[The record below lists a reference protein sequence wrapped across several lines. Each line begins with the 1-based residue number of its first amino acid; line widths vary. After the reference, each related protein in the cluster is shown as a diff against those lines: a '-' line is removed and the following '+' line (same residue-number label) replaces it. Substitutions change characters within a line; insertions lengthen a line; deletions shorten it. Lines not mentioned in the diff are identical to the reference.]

1 MTTPAD
7 PQTNER
13 KFRFKD
19 EWLVALVGTMPG
31 VTPELIKR
39 WRFQEKP
46 YVAQALSD
54 GDVLS
59 FKEIAQ
65 VVKEAFRIDYVEL
78 NPNEIEKDAMQSLH
92 EKIGREHN
100 VLPVKVD
107 ARMVW
112 LAMANPLD
120 QEAIQRVGWATSR
133 EVTPLFCPPGQLDRM
148 VSETLRPDAMIY
160 GLIDKLDHAVGIE
173 QIKEEEQDAAAM
185 ARVHAPVIK
194 LVDAIIANAIKLR
207 ASDIHIEHDEAS
219 TLVRFRIDGLLKN
232 IMVLPRFIGV
242 GPVVSR
248 IKIMS
253 DLDVAER
260 FRPQDG
266 RAKVRVG
273 GEEVALRV
281 SILPTRV
288 GEKVV
293 MRLLNEKS
301 VQVSMQTL
309 GFMPEVLE
317 RFKALLNREQGILL
331 VTGPTGS
338 GKTTT
343 LYAALNTRRGES
355 VNIVTVEDPVEY
367 RLSGVNQVQVNEKQG
382 LTFAGVLRSVL
393 RQDPDVLLV
402 GEIRDQETANIAFQ
416 AAMTG
421 HLVLS
426 TLHTNDAIGAI
437 PRLSNIGVEPFRVA
451 AGLIGVTAQRLVRR
465 VCPHCRYEAPIEELH
480 PMVRSAQMRLYGTAR
495 HVKETG
501 CAEGGFSGYTGRLP
515 LIEFLEI
522 TPELRGMIT
531 TGKTADEIRA
541 HALRTN
547 ALHTFDADALWH
559 IAEGD
564 TTAEEVIPY
573 TDFERRRTPRSNTPR
588 VSAEY
593 VPELDA
599 DGVAKPSRVLLA
611 VSDKT
616 DRVRFNDILVEAR
629 FAVQIAND
637 GAAALGILA
646 QGPPDA
652 LVVALKLPILDGRQ
666 VVHAARTVVGLGGM
680 PIIVIAP
687 AGTENETNDLLSQGV
702 GDVLF
707 EPLDPGR
714 FRARVTTV
722 MRSRGLWAETEEV
735 MRPLIPQ
742 DEAERL
748 VEFRIGATM
757 DPKPEERFDKISRM
771 AQRVFDVPF
780 AGISFVEGDRQWF
793 KSRHGLPI
801 EDTTREM
808 SFCGHAIHGD
818 EALVIEDAALDPRF
832 PQNRLVL
839 GEAHIRF
846 YAGHPVKGPGGHSV
860 GTLCIMD
867 NLPREFNEDDR
878 ETLRDL
884 AENVEKELRSTA
896 KTKSKSKKK
905 VVEAPPD

>member
-1 MTTPAD
+1 MTIPAD
-7 PQTNER
+7 PQPNER

-19 EWLVALVGTMPG
+19 EWLVSLVGTMPG

-46 YVAQALSD
+46 YIAQALID

-59 FKEIAQ
+59 FKEIAE
-65 VVKEAFRIDYVEL
+65 VVKDAFRIDYVDL
-78 NPNEIEKDAMQSLH
+78 TPGAIDKNAMQILP
-92 EKIGREHN
+92 EKLCREHN

-107 ARMVW
+107 NRMVH

-120 QEAIQRVGWATSR
+120 QEAIQRVSWATSR
-133 EVTPLFCPPGQLDRM
+133 EVTPLFCPPGQLDKL
-148 VSETLRPDAMIY
+148 VQETLRPDAMIY
-160 GLIDKLDHAVGIE
+160 GLIEKLDQAVGIE
-173 QIKEEEQDAAAM
+173 QIKEREEGEAD

-194 LVDAIIANAIKLR
+194 LVDAIIGNAIKLR

-248 IKIMS
+248 IKIMA

-266 RAKVRVG
+266 RAKLRVS

-281 SILPTRV
+281 SVLPTRV

-293 MRLLNEKS
+293 MRILNEKS
-301 VQVSMQTL
+301 VQVSMGTL

-317 RFKALLNREQGILL
+317 RFKALLMREQGILL

-343 LYAALNTRRGES
+343 LYAALNTRRGEA

-402 GEIRDQETANIAFQ
+402 GEIRDQETATIAFQ

-451 AGLIGVTAQRLVRR
+451 AGLIGVTAQRLVRK

-480 PMVRSAQMRLYGTAR
+480 PMVRSAQQRLFGTAR
-495 HVKETG
+495 HVKATG
-501 CAEGGFSGYTGRLP
+501 CAECGFTGYTGRLP

-522 TPELRGMIT
+522 TPEIRGMIT
-531 TGKTADEIRA
+531 TGKLADELRS
-541 HALRTN
+541 HALRTG
-547 ALHTFDADALWH
+547 AIHTFDNDALWH

-573 TDFERRRTPRSNTPR
+573 TEFERRRTPRSATPR
-588 VSAEY
+588 INAEF
-593 VPELDA
+593 VGELDA
-599 DGVAKPSRVLLA
+599 DGVAKPPRVLLA
-611 VSDKT
+611 VSDKA

-646 QGPPDA
+646 QDPPDA
-652 LVVALKLPILDGRQ
+652 LVVGLKLPILDGRQ
-666 VVHAARTVVGLGGM
+666 VVHAARTVVGLVDI
-680 PIIVIAP
+680 PIIVVAP
-687 AGTENETNDLLSQGV
+687 AGSESETNDLLSQGV
-702 GDVLF
+702 DDVLQ
-707 EPLDPGR
+707 EPIDAGR
-714 FRARVTTV
+714 FRARVTSV
-722 MRSRGLWAETEEV
+722 MRSRGLWMETEEV

-748 VEFRIGATM
+748 VEFRLSAAI
-757 DPKPEERFDKISRM
+757 DSDPEERFDKISRM
-771 AQRVFDVPF
+771 AQRVFTVPF
-780 AGISFVEGDRQWF
+780 AGVSFVEGERQWF
-793 KSRHGLPI
+793 KSKQGLPI
-801 EDTTREM
+801 GDSARDL
-808 SFCGHAIHGD
+808 SFCGHAITGT
-818 EALVIEDAALDPRF
+818 EVFVVEDAALDPRF
-832 PQNRLVL
+832 AQNPLVL
-839 GEAHIRF
+839 EEPHIRF
-846 YAGHPVKGPGGHSV
+846 YAAQPVRGPGGHNV
-860 GTLCIMD
+860 GTLCVMD
-867 NLPREFNEDDR
+867 KQPREFGDEDR

-884 AENVEKELRSTA
+884 GEMVEKEI
-896 KTKSKSKKK
+896 KMKPKKK
-905 VVEAPPD
+905 VAPPD

>member
-1 MTTPAD
+1 MSTPAT

-39 WRFQEKP
+39 WRFQQKP
-46 YVAQALSD
+46 YVAQALID

-59 FKEIAQ
+59 FKEIAE
-65 VVKEAFRIDYVEL
+65 VVKEAFRIDYVDL
-78 NPNEIEKDAMQSLH
+78 NPNEIDKDAMQLLP
-92 EKIGREHN
+92 EKLCREHN

-107 ARMVW
+107 SRMIW

-133 EVTPLFCPPGQLDRM
+133 EVTPLFCPPGQLDRL

-160 GLIDKLDHAVGIE
+160 GLIEKLDQAVGVE
-173 QIKEEEQDAAAM
+173 QIKELEQDEAAM

-207 ASDIHIEHDEAS
+207 ASDIHIEHDETS

-281 SILPTRV
+281 SVLPTRV

-301 VQVSMQTL
+301 VQVSLQTL

-317 RFKALLNREQGILL
+317 RFKALLMREQGILL

-402 GEIRDQETANIAFQ
+402 GEIRDQETATIAFQ

-426 TLHTNDAIGAI
+426 TLHTN
-437 PRLSNIGVEPFRVA
+437 
-451 AGLIGVTAQRLVRR
+451 AQRLVRR
-465 VCPHCRYEAPIEELH
+465 ACPHCRYEAPIEELH
-480 PMVRSAQMRLYGTAR
+480 PMVRSAQQRLFGRAR
-495 HVKETG
+495 HVKATG
-501 CAEGGFSGYTGRLP
+501 CAECGFSGYTGRLP

-522 TPELRGMIT
+522 TPEVRGMIT
-531 TGKTADEIRA
+531 TGKQADEIRST
-541 HALRTN
+541 ALRTG
-547 ALHTFDADALWH
+547 ALHTFDNDALWH

-564 TTAEEVIPY
+564 TTADEVIPY
-573 TDFERRRTPRSNTPR
+573 TEFERRKTPRTNTPR
-588 VSAEY
+588 VNQEY

-599 DGVAKPSRVLLA
+599 DGVPKPSRVLLA
-611 VSDKT
+611 VSDKA
-616 DRVRFNDILVEAR
+616 DRVRYNDILVEAR

-646 QGPPDA
+646 QDPPDA
-652 LVVALKLPILDGRQ
+652 LVVGLKLPILDGRQ
-666 VVHAARTVVGLGGM
+666 VVHAARTVVGLIDM
-680 PIIVIAP
+680 PIIVVAP
-687 AGTENETNDLLSQGV
+687 TGSEAETTDLLSQGV
-702 GDVLF
+702 DDVLF

-714 FRARVTTV
+714 FRARVTSV

-748 VEFRIGATM
+748 VEFRLGATM
-757 DPKPEERFDKISRM
+757 DPLPEERFDKISRM
-771 AQRVFDVPF
+771 AQRVFNVPF
-780 AGISFVEGDRQWF
+780 AGISFVEGDRQWY
-793 KSRHGLPI
+793 KSKQGLPI
-801 EDTTREM
+801 SDTTREL
-808 SFCGHAIHGD
+808 SFCGHAINGE
-818 EALVIEDAALDPRF
+818 EALIIEDAVLDPRF
-832 PQNRLVL
+832 AQNVLVL
-839 GEAHIRF
+839 EEPRIRF
-846 YAGHPVKGPGGHSV
+846 YAGHPVKGPGGHNI

-867 NLPREFNEDDR
+867 KQPREFSDDDM

-884 AENVEKELRSTA
+884 AENVEKELRTQG
-896 KTKSKSKKK
+896 KGKKK
-905 VVEAPPD
+905 KVEAPPD

>member
-1 MTTPAD
+1 MTIPAD
-7 PQTNER
+7 PQPNER

-31 VTPELIKR
+31 VTTELIKR
-39 WRFQEKP
+39 WRFQQKP
-46 YVAQALSD
+46 YVAQALID

-59 FKEIAQ
+59 FKEIAE
-65 VVKEAFRIDYVEL
+65 VVKEAFRIDYVDL
-78 NPNEIEKDAMQSLH
+78 NPTEIDRNAMQILP
-92 EKIGREHN
+92 EKLCREHN

-107 ARMVW
+107 SRMVW

-120 QEAIQRVGWATSR
+120 QEAIQRVSWATSR
-133 EVTPLFCPPGQLDRM
+133 EVTPLFCPPGQLDKL

-160 GLIDKLDHAVGIE
+160 GLIEKLDQAVGVE
-173 QIKEEEQDAAAM
+173 QIKEEEQNEAAL

-207 ASDIHIEHDEAS
+207 ASDIHIEHD
-219 TLVRFRIDGLLKN
+219 
-232 IMVLPRFIGV
+232 
-242 GPVVSR
+242 VSR

-281 SILPTRV
+281 SVLPTRV

-301 VQVSMQTL
+301 VQVSMATL
-309 GFMPEVLE
+309 GFMPVLLE
-317 RFKALLNREQGILL
+317 RFQALLMREQGILL

-465 VCPHCRYEAPIEELH
+465 VCPHCRFEAPIEELH
-480 PMVRSAQMRLYGTAR
+480 PMVRAAQQRVYGTAR
-495 HVKETG
+495 HVKATG
-501 CAEGGFSGYTGRLP
+501 CAECGFTGYTGRLP
-515 LIEFLEI
+515 IIEFLEI
-522 TPELRGMIT
+522 TPEIRGMIT
-531 TGKTADEIRA
+531 IGKTADEIRA

-573 TDFERRRTPRSNTPR
+573 TEFERRRTPRSNTPR
-588 VSAEY
+588 VSPDY

-599 DGVAKPSRVLLA
+599 DGVAKPSKVLLA

-646 QGPPDA
+646 QDPPDA

-666 VVHAARTVVGLGGM
+666 VVHAARTVVGLVDM
-680 PIIVIAP
+680 PIIVVAP
-687 AGTENETNDLLSQGV
+687 AGSETETNDLLSQGV
-702 GDVLF
+702 DDVLH
-707 EPLDPGR
+707 EPIDAGR
-714 FRARVTTV
+714 FRARVTAV
-722 MRSRGLWAETEEV
+722 MRSRGLWSETEEV

-748 VEFRIGATM
+748 VEFRLSGAAIES
-757 DPKPEERFDKISRM
+757 PPEERFDKISRM
-771 AQRVFDVPF
+771 AQRVFNVPF
-780 AGISFVEGDRQWF
+780 AGISFVEGERQWF
-793 KSRHGLPI
+793 KSKTGLPI
-801 EDTTREM
+801 GDSTRDL
-808 SFCGHAIHGD
+808 SFCGHAINAD
-818 EALVIEDAALDPRF
+818 EVFVVEDAVLDPRF
-832 PQNRLVL
+832 AQNPLVL
-839 GEAHIRF
+839 EEPHIRF
-846 YAGHPVKGPGGHSV
+846 YAAQPVKGPGGHNV

-867 NLPREFNEDDR
+867 KVPREFSDEDADS
-878 ETLRDL
+878 LRDL
-884 AENVEKELRSTA
+884 GEMVETELKTKA
-896 KTKSKSKKK
+896 KTRIA
-905 VVEAPPD
+905 APPD

>member
-1 MTTPAD
+1 MTTPAG
-7 PQTNER
+7 PQSKER
-13 KFRFKD
+13 KYRFKD

-31 VTPELIKR
+31 VTPELIQR
-39 WRFQEKP
+39 WRTQQKP
-46 YVAQALSD
+46 YASQALID

-59 FKEIAQ
+59 FQEIAE
-65 VVKEAFRIDYVEL
+65 VVKEAFRIDYVDL
-78 NPNEIEKDAMQSLH
+78 TPGAIDKNAMQILP
-92 EKIGREHN
+92 EKLCREHS

-107 ARMVW
+107 AKTVH

-120 QEAIQRVGWATSR
+120 QEAIQRVSWATSR
-133 EVTPLFCPPGQLDRM
+133 EVTPLFCPPGQLDRL

-160 GLIDKLDHAVGIE
+160 GLIEKLDHAAGVE
-173 QIKEEEQDAAAM
+173 QIVDEKEDEAAM

-194 LVDAIIANAIKLR
+194 LVDAILANAIKLR

-248 IKIMS
+248 IKIMA
-253 DLDVAER
+253 DLDIAER

-266 RAKVRVG
+266 RAKVRVA

-281 SILPTRV
+281 SVLPTRV

-301 VQVSMQTL
+301 VQVSMETL
-309 GFMPEVLE
+309 GFMPQVFE
-317 RFKALLNREQGILL
+317 RFKALLMREQGILL

-343 LYAALNTRRGES
+343 LYAALNLRRGES

-393 RQDPDVLLV
+393 RQDPDVLRV
-402 GEIRDQETANIAFQ
+402 GEIRDGETATVAFQ

-426 TLHTNDAIGAI
+426 TLHTNDSIGAI
-437 PRLSNIGVEPFRVA
+437 ARLENIGVEPFRVA

-480 PMVRSAQMRLYGTAR
+480 PMVRSAPQRQFRRAR
-495 HVKETG
+495 HAKAAG
-501 CAEGGFSGYTGRLP
+501 CAECGFTGYSGRLP
-515 LIEFLEI
+515 LVEFLEI
-522 TPELRGMIT
+522 TPEIRGMIT
-531 TGKTADEIRA
+531 TGKEVDEIRGVA
-541 HALRTN
+541 VRTG
-547 ALHTFDADALWH
+547 ALHSFDTDGLWH

-573 TDFERRRTPRSNTPR
+573 TEFERRRTPRNTPR
-588 VSAEY
+588 VNPEF

-599 DGVAKPSRVLLA
+599 DGVAMPSRVLLA
-611 VSDKT
+611 VGDKAE
-616 DRVRFNDILVEAR
+616 RVRFNDTLVEAR
-629 FAVQIAND
+629 LSVQMAND

-646 QGPPDA
+646 QDPPDA
-652 LVVALKLPILDGRQ
+652 LVVGLKLPILDGRQ
-666 VVHAARTVVGLGGM
+666 VVHAARTVIGLVDM

-687 AGTENETNDLLSQGV
+687 EGSDREANELMAQGV
-702 GDVLF
+702 DDVLI
-707 EPLDPGR
+707 EPFDSEK
-714 FRARVTTV
+714 FRQRVTAV
-722 MRSRGLWAETEEV
+722 MRSRGLWADAEEV

-748 VEFRIGATM
+748 VELRLSGAV
-757 DPKPEERFDKISRM
+757 DSSPEERFDKITRM
-771 AQRVFDVPF
+771 AQRMFKAPF
-780 AGISFVEGDRQWF
+780 AAVSFVEGDRQWF
-793 KSRHGLPI
+793 KSKQGLDLPNTSR
-801 EDTTREM
+801 DH
-808 SFCGHAIHGD
+808 SFCGHAINGS
-818 EALVIEDAALDPRF
+818 EVYVVEDAVLDPIF
-832 PQNRLVL
+832 AQNPMVL
-839 GEAHIRF
+839 DEPRIRF
-846 YAGHPVKGPGGHSV
+846 YAGYPVQGRGGHNV
-860 GTLCIMD
+860 GTLCIID
-867 NLPREFNEDDR
+867 TEPRQFTEGDR
-878 ETLRDL
+878 ETLKDL
-884 AENVEKELRSTA
+884 AEMVEKELRA
-896 KTKSKSKKK
+896 KPAFSQQ
-905 VVEAPPD
+905 APPD

>member
-1 MTTPAD
+1 MTIPAD

-13 KFRFKD
+13 RFRFKD

-39 WRFQEKP
+39 WRFQQKP
-46 YVAQALSD
+46 YVAQALID

-59 FKEIAQ
+59 FQEIAEL
-65 VVKEAFRIDYVEL
+65 VKEAFRIDYVDL
-78 NPNEIEKDAMQSLH
+78 NPTEIDKNAMQILP
-92 EKIGREHN
+92 EKLCREHN

-107 ARMVW
+107 SRMVW

-120 QEAIQRVGWATSR
+120 QEAIQRVSWATSR
-133 EVTPLFCPPGQLDRM
+133 EVTPLFCPPGQLDKL

-160 GLIDKLDHAVGIE
+160 GLIEKLDQAAVGLE
-173 QIKEEEQDAAAM
+173 QIKEQEQDEAAM

-194 LVDAIIANAIKLR
+194 LVDAIIGNAIKLR

-248 IKIMS
+248 IKIMA

-273 GEEVALRV
+273 GDEVALRV

-317 RFKALLNREQGILL
+317 RFKSLLMREQGILL

-402 GEIRDQETANIAFQ
+402 GEIRDQETATIAFQ

-437 PRLSNIGVEPFRVA
+437 PRLQNIGVEPFRVA

-465 VCPHCRYEAPIEELH
+465 ICPHCRFEAPIEELH
-480 PMVRSAQMRLYGTAR
+480 PMVRAAQMRLFGKAR
-495 HVKETG
+495 HVKATG
-501 CAEGGFSGYTGRLP
+501 CAECGFTGFTGRLP

-522 TPELRGMIT
+522 TPEVRGMIT
-531 TGKTADEIRA
+531 MGKQADEIRA
-541 HALRTN
+541 QALRTN
-547 ALHTFDADALWH
+547 ALHTFDNDALWH

-573 TDFERRRTPRSNTPR
+573 TEFERRKTPRGNTPR
-588 VSAEY
+588 VNQEY
-593 VPELDA
+593 LPELDA
-599 DGVAKPSRVLLA
+599 DGVAKPSRILLA
-611 VSDKT
+611 VGDKAE
-616 DRVRFNDILVEAR
+616 RVRFNDILVEAR

-646 QGPPDA
+646 QDPPDA
-652 LVVALKLPILDGRQ
+652 LVVGLRLPILDGRQ
-666 VVHAARTVVGLGGM
+666 VVHAARTVIGLVDI

-687 AGTENETNDLLSQGV
+687 SGSESETSDLLSQGV
-702 GDVLF
+702 DDVLH
-707 EPLDPGR
+707 EPIDPGK
-714 FRARVTTV
+714 FRSRVTAV
-722 MRSRGLWAETEEV
+722 MRGRGLWAETEEV

-748 VEFRIGATM
+748 IEFRLSAAT
-757 DPKPEERFDKISRM
+757 DSEPEERWDKITRM
-771 AQRVFDVPF
+771 AQKVFSVPF

-793 KSRHGLPI
+793 KSKQGLAI
-801 EDTTREM
+801 DDSARDL
-808 SFCGHAIHGD
+808 SFCGHAITSD
-818 EALVIEDAALDPRF
+818 EVFVIEDTVLDPRF
-832 PQNRLVL
+832 AQNPIVL
-839 GEAHIRF
+839 DDPHIRF
-846 YAGHPVKGPGGHSV
+846 YAGQPVKGPGGNNH
-860 GTLCIMD
+860 GTMFIMD
-867 NLPREFNEDDR
+867 KAPREFGEEDR

-884 AENVEKELRSTA
+884 GEMVEKEF
-896 KTKSKSKKK
+896 KSAPKKGKKK
-905 VVEAPPD
+905 VVAPPD

>member
-7 PQTNER
+7 PQANER
-13 KFRFKD
+13 KYRFKD
-19 EWLVALVGTMPG
+19 EWLVSLVGTMPG
-31 VTPELIKR
+31 VTPDLIKR

-46 YVAQALSD
+46 YIAQALID

-59 FKEIAQ
+59 FREIAE
-65 VVKEAFRIDYVEL
+65 VVKDAFRIDYVDL
-78 NPNEIEKDAMQSLH
+78 TPGAIDKNAMQILP
-92 EKIGREHN
+92 EKLCREHN

-107 ARMVW
+107 NRMVH

-120 QEAIQRVGWATSR
+120 QEAIQRVSWATSR
-133 EVTPLFCPPGQLDRM
+133 EVTPLFCPPGQLDKL
-148 VSETLRPDAMIY
+148 VQDTLRPDAMIY
-160 GLIDKLDHAVGIE
+160 GLIEKLDQTARLE
-173 QIKEEEQDAAAM
+173 QVKEQKDDEAAM

-273 GEEVALRV
+273 GDDVALRV

-301 VQVSMQTL
+301 VQVSMGTL

-317 RFKALLNREQGILL
+317 RFKALLMREQGILL

-343 LYAALNTRRGES
+343 LYAALNTRRGEA

-402 GEIRDQETANIAFQ
+402 GEIRDQETAIIAFQ

-437 PRLSNIGVEPFRVA
+437 ARLENIGVEPFRVA

-465 VCPHCRYEAPIEELH
+465 VCPHCRYEAPVDELH
-480 PMVRSAQMRLYGTAR
+480 PMIRAAQQRLFGKAR
-495 HVKETG
+495 HVKATG
-501 CAEGGFSGYTGRLP
+501 CAECGFTGFSGRLP

-522 TPELRGMIT
+522 TPEIRGMIT
-531 TGKTADEIRA
+531 TGKNTDEIRA
-541 HALRTN
+541 QALRTR
-547 ALHTFDADALWH
+547 ALHTFDNDGLWH

-564 TTAEEVIPY
+564 TTADEVIPY
-573 TDFERRRTPRSNTPR
+573 TDFERRKTPRTNTPR
-588 VSAEY
+588 VNQEF

-611 VSDKT
+611 VSDKG

-646 QGPPDA
+646 QDPPDA
-652 LVVALKLPILDGRQ
+652 LVVGLRLPILDGRQ
-666 VVHAARTVVGLGGM
+666 VVHAARTVVGLVDM

-687 AGTENETNDLLSQGV
+687 EGSESQTTDLLSQGV
-702 GDVLF
+702 DDVLY
-707 EPLDPGR
+707 EPLDAGR
-714 FRARVTTV
+714 FRARITAV
-722 MRSRGLWAETEEV
+722 MRSRGLWSETEEV

-748 VEFRIGATM
+748 VEFRLSAAV
-757 DPKPEERFDKISRM
+757 DAAPEERFDKISRM
-771 AQRVFDVPF
+771 AQRVFGVPF

-793 KSRHGLPI
+793 KSKQGLPI
-801 EDTTREM
+801 GDSARDL
-808 SFCGHAIHGD
+808 SFCGHAITGT
-818 EALVIEDAALDPRF
+818 EVFVVEDAALDPRF
-832 PQNRLVL
+832 AENPLVI
-839 GEAHIRF
+839 EEPHIRF
-846 YAGHPVKGPGGHSV
+846 YAAQPVKGPGGHNV
-860 GTLCIMD
+860 GTLCVMD
-867 NLPREFNEDDR
+867 KQPREFDDEDR

-884 AENVEKELRSTA
+884 GEMVERELKVA
-896 KTKSKSKKK
+896 TKR
-905 VVEAPPD
+905 VEAPPD

>member
-1 MTTPAD
+1 MTIPAD
-7 PQTNER
+7 PQPNER

-19 EWLVALVGTMPG
+19 EWLVSLVATMPG
-31 VTPELIKR
+31 VTQELIKR
-39 WRFQEKP
+39 WRFQQKP
-46 YVAQALSD
+46 YIAQALID

-59 FKEIAQ
+59 FREIAE
-65 VVKEAFRIDYVEL
+65 VVKDAFRIDYVDL
-78 NPNEIEKDAMQSLH
+78 TPGAIDKNAMQILP
-92 EKIGREHN
+92 EKLCREHN

-107 ARMVW
+107 SRMVH

-120 QEAIQRVGWATSR
+120 QEAIQRVSWATSR
-133 EVTPLFCPPGQLDRM
+133 EVTPLFCPPGQLDKL
-148 VSETLRPDAMIY
+148 VQETLRPDAMIY
-160 GLIDKLDHAVGIE
+160 GLIEKLDQTAAL
-173 QIKEEEQDAAAM
+173 EEVRDREEDEAQL

-248 IKIMS
+248 IKIMA

-266 RAKVRVG
+266 RAKVRVS
-273 GEEVALRV
+273 GEDVALRV
-281 SILPTRV
+281 SVLPTRV

-301 VQVSMQTL
+301 VQVSMGTL

-317 RFKALLNREQGILL
+317 RFKALLMREQGILL

-343 LYAALNTRRGES
+343 LYAALNTRRGEA

-402 GEIRDQETANIAFQ
+402 GEIRDQETATIAFQ

-465 VCPHCRYEAPIEELH
+465 ACPHCRYEAPIEELH
-480 PMVRSAQMRLYGTAR
+480 PMVRSAQQRLFGRAR
-495 HVKETG
+495 HVKATG
-501 CAEGGFSGYTGRLP
+501 CAECGFTGYTGRLP

-531 TGKTADEIRA
+531 TGKLADEIRA
-541 HALRTN
+541 HALRTG
-547 ALHTFDADALWH
+547 AIHTFDNDALWH

-573 TDFERRRTPRSNTPR
+573 TEFERRRTPRNATPR
-588 VSAEY
+588 VNAE
-593 VPELDA
+593 VVDLDES
-599 DGVAKPSRVLLA
+599 GVAKPSKVLLA
-611 VSDKT
+611 VTEKT
-616 DRVRFNDILVEAR
+616 DRARFNDILVESR
-629 FAVQIAND
+629 FVVQMAND

-646 QGPPDA
+646 QDPPDA
-652 LVVALKLPILDGRQ
+652 LVVGLKLPILDGRQ
-666 VVHAARTVVGLGGM
+666 VVHAARTVVGLIDM

-687 AGTENETNDLLSQGV
+687 EGSESQTTDLLSQGV
-702 GDVLF
+702 DDVLY
-707 EPLDPGR
+707 EPLDAGR
-714 FRARVTTV
+714 FRARITSV
-722 MRSRGLWAETEEV
+722 MRSRGLWSETEEV

-748 VEFRIGATM
+748 VEFRLSAAVDAT
-757 DPKPEERFDKISRM
+757 PEERFDKISRM
-771 AQRVFDVPF
+771 AQKVFAVPF

-793 KSRHGLPI
+793 KSKQGLPI
-801 EDTTREM
+801 GDSSRDL
-808 SFCGHAIHGD
+808 SFCGHAITGT
-818 EALVIEDAALDPRF
+818 EIFVVEDAVLDPRF
-832 PQNRLVL
+832 AENPLVL
-839 GEAHIRF
+839 EEPRIRF
-846 YAGHPVKGPGGHSV
+846 YAGQPVRGPGGHNV

-867 NLPREFNEDDR
+867 KNPREFSEDDR

-884 AENVEKELRSTA
+884 GEMVEKEL
-896 KTKSKSKKK
+896 KSKSKKK
-905 VVEAPPD
+905 AVAPPD

>member
-1 MTTPAD
+1 MTIPAD
-7 PQTNER
+7 PQANER

-39 WRFQEKP
+39 WRFQQKP
-46 YVAQALSD
+46 YVAQALID

-59 FKEIAQ
+59 FHEIAEL
-65 VVKEAFRIDYVEL
+65 VKEAFRIDFVDL
-78 NPNEIEKDAMQSLH
+78 NPTEIDKNAMQILP
-92 EKIGREHN
+92 EKLCREHN

-107 ARMVW
+107 SRMVW

-120 QEAIQRVGWATSR
+120 Q
-133 EVTPLFCPPGQLDRM
+133 
-148 VSETLRPDAMIY
+148 
-160 GLIDKLDHAVGIE
+160 AVGVE
-173 QIKEEEQDAAAM
+173 QIKEEEQNEAALL
-185 ARVHAPVIK
+185 RVHAPVIK

-207 ASDIHIEHDEAS
+207 ASDIHIEHDEAN

-273 GEEVALRV
+273 GDEVALRV

-301 VQVSMQTL
+301 VQVSMLTL

-317 RFKALLNREQGILL
+317 RFQSLLMREQGILL

-402 GEIRDQETANIAFQ
+402 GEIRDQETATIAFQ

-437 PRLSNIGVEPFRVA
+437 PRLQNIGVEPFRVA

-465 VCPHCRYEAPIEELH
+465 VCPHCRFEAPVEELH
-480 PMVRSAQMRLYGTAR
+480 PMIRAAQQRVFGKAR
-495 HVKETG
+495 HVKATG
-501 CAEGGFSGYTGRLP
+501 CAECGFTGFTGRLP
-515 LIEFLEI
+515 LIEFLEV
-522 TPELRGMIT
+522 TPEVRGMIT
-531 TGKTADEIRA
+531 MGKGADEIRA
-541 HALRTN
+541 HALRTK
-547 ALHTFDADALWH
+547 ALHTFDNDALWH

-573 TDFERRRTPRSNTPR
+573 TEFERRKTPRGSTPR
-588 VSAEY
+588 VNAEY

-599 DGVAKPSRVLLA
+599 DGVAKPSRILLA
-611 VSDKT
+611 IGDKAE
-616 DRVRFNDILVEAR
+616 RVKFNDILVEAR
-629 FAVQIAND
+629 F
-637 GAAALGILA
+637 
-646 QGPPDA
+646 
-652 LVVALKLPILDGRQ
+652 
-666 VVHAARTVVGLGGM
+666 
-680 PIIVIAP
+680 
-687 AGTENETNDLLSQGV
+687 
-702 GDVLF
+702 
-707 EPLDPGR
+707 
-714 FRARVTTV
+714 
-722 MRSRGLWAETEEV
+722 
-735 MRPLIPQ
+735 
-742 DEAERL
+742 
-748 VEFRIGATM
+748 
-757 DPKPEERFDKISRM
+757 
-771 AQRVFDVPF
+771 
-780 AGISFVEGDRQWF
+780 
-793 KSRHGLPI
+793 
-801 EDTTREM
+801 
-808 SFCGHAIHGD
+808 
-818 EALVIEDAALDPRF
+818 
-832 PQNRLVL
+832 
-839 GEAHIRF
+839 
-846 YAGHPVKGPGGHSV
+846 
-860 GTLCIMD
+860 
-867 NLPREFNEDDR
+867 
-878 ETLRDL
+878 
-884 AENVEKELRSTA
+884 
-896 KTKSKSKKK
+896 
-905 VVEAPPD
+905 

>member
-7 PQTNER
+7 AQTNER

-19 EWLVALVGTMPG
+19 EWLLSLVATMPG

-39 WRFQEKP
+39 WRSQQKT
-46 YVAQALSD
+46 YIAQALID

-59 FKEIAQ
+59 FKEIGE
-65 VVKEAFRIDYVEL
+65 VVKEAFRIDYVDL
-78 NPNEIEKDAMQSLH
+78 NPGAIDKNAMSILPEKLC
-92 EKIGREHN
+92 REHN
-100 VLPVKVD
+100 VLPVRVD
-107 ARMVW
+107 SRMVY

-120 QEAIQRVGWATSR
+120 QEAIQRVSWATSR
-133 EVTPLFCPPGQLDRM
+133 EVTPLFCPPGQLEKM

-160 GLIDKLDHAVGIE
+160 GLIEKLDQAVGVE
-173 QIKEEEQDAAAM
+173 QVKEEEQNEAALL
-185 ARVHAPVIK
+185 RVHAPVIK
-194 LVDAIIANAIKLR
+194 LVDAIIGNAIKLR

-253 DLDVAER
+253 ELDVAER

-266 RAKVRVG
+266 RAKVRVN

-281 SILPTRV
+281 SVLPTRV

-317 RFKALLNREQGILL
+317 RFKALLMREQGILL

-402 GEIRDQETANIAFQ
+402 GEIRDQETATIAFQ

-465 VCPHCRYEAPIEELH
+465 ACPHCRYEAPIDELH
-480 PMVRSAQMRLYGTAR
+480 PMVRAAQQRLFGRAR
-495 HVKETG
+495 HVKATG
-501 CAEGGFSGYTGRLP
+501 CAECGFSGYTGRLP

-522 TPELRGMIT
+522 TPEVRGMIT
-531 TGKTADEIRA
+531 TGKQADEIRA
-541 HALRTN
+541 QALRSH
-547 ALHTFDADALWH
+547 AIHTFDDDALWH

-564 TTAEEVIPY
+564 TTADEVIPY
-573 TDFERRRTPRSNTPR
+573 TEFERRKTPRTNTPR
-588 VSAEY
+588 VNAEY
-593 VPELDA
+593 APELDA
-599 DGVAKPSRVLLA
+599 DGVPKPSRVLLA
-611 VSDKT
+611 VGNT
-616 DRVRFNDILVEAR
+616 EDRVRYNDILVEAR
-629 FAVQIAND
+629 FTVQIAND

-646 QGPPDA
+646 QDPPDA
-652 LVVALKLPILDGRQ
+652 LVVGLKLPILDGRQ
-666 VVHAARTVVGLGGM
+666 VVHAARTVVGLIDM

-687 AGTENETNDLLSQGV
+687 AGSETETADMLSQGV
-702 GDVLF
+702 DDVLY
-707 EPLDPGR
+707 EPLDQAR
-714 FRARVTTV
+714 FRSRVTSV

-748 VEFRIGATM
+748 VEFRLGAGV
-757 DPKPEERFDKISRM
+757 DAAPEERFDKISRM
-771 AQRVFDVPF
+771 AQRVFTVPF
-780 AGISFVEGDRQWF
+780 AGISFVEDERQWF
-793 KSRHGLPI
+793 KSKQGLDI
-801 EDTTREM
+801 SDSSREL
-808 SFCGHAIHGD
+808 SFCGHAITGE
-818 EALVIEDAALDPRF
+818 EAMVIEDAVLDPRF
-832 PQNRLVL
+832 AQNPIVL
-839 GEAHIRF
+839 DEPRIRF
-846 YAGHPVKGPGGHSV
+846 YAGQPIKGPGGHNV

-867 NLPREFNEDDR
+867 KQPREFSEDDR

-884 AENVEKELRSTA
+884 GELVEKELRGDG
-896 KTKSKSKKK
+896 KRKL
-905 VVEAPPD
+905 VAPPD

>member
-1 MTTPAD
+1 MTIPAD
-7 PQTNER
+7 PQANER

-39 WRFQEKP
+39 WRFQQKP
-46 YVAQALSD
+46 YVAQALID

-59 FKEIAQ
+59 FHEIAEL
-65 VVKEAFRIDYVEL
+65 VKEAFRIDYVDL
-78 NPNEIEKDAMQSLH
+78 NPNEIDKNAATILPEKLC
-92 EKIGREHN
+92 REHN

-107 ARMVW
+107 SRMVW

-120 QEAIQRVGWATSR
+120 QEAIQRVSWATSR
-133 EVTPLFCPPGQLDRM
+133 EVTPLFCPPGQLDKL
-148 VSETLRPDAMIY
+148 VSDTLRPDAMIY
-160 GLIDKLDHAVGIE
+160 GLIEKLDQAVGVE
-173 QIKEEEQDAAAM
+173 QVKEEEQNEAALL
-185 ARVHAPVIK
+185 RVHAPVIK

-207 ASDIHIEHDEAS
+207 ASDIHIEHDEAN

-273 GEEVALRV
+273 GDEVALRV

-301 VQVSMQTL
+301 
-309 GFMPEVLE
+309 MPEVLE
-317 RFKALLNREQGILL
+317 RFNALLMREQGILL

-402 GEIRDQETANIAFQ
+402 GEIRDQETATIAFQ

-437 PRLSNIGVEPFRVA
+437 PRLQNIGVEPFRVA

-465 VCPHCRYEAPIEELH
+465 ICPHCRFEAPIEELH
-480 PMVRSAQMRLYGTAR
+480 PMIRAAQQRVFGKAR
-495 HVKETG
+495 HVKATG
-501 CAEGGFSGYTGRLP
+501 CAECGFTGFTGRLP

-522 TPELRGMIT
+522 TPEVRGMIT
-531 TGKTADEIRA
+531 MGKGADEIRA
-541 HALRTN
+541 HALRTK
-547 ALHTFDADALWH
+547 ALHTFDNDALWH

-564 TTAEEVIPY
+564 TTADEVIPY
-573 TDFERRRTPRSNTPR
+573 TDFERRKTPRGNTPR
-588 VSAEY
+588 VNAEY
-593 VPELDA
+593 VPDLDA
-599 DGVAKPSRVLLA
+599 DGVVKPSRILLA
-611 VSDKT
+611 IGDKAE
-616 DRVRFNDILVEAR
+616 RIRFNDILVEAR
-629 FAVQIAND
+629 FSVQIAND

-646 QGPPDA
+646 QDPPDA
-652 LVVALKLPILDGRQ
+652 LVVGLRLPILDGRQ
-666 VVHAARTVVGLGGM
+666 VVHAARTVVGLVDI
-680 PIIVIAP
+680 PIIVVAP
-687 AGTENETNDLLSQGV
+687 AGTEQETNDLLSQGV
-702 GDVLF
+702 DDVLH
-707 EPLDPGR
+707 EPIDPGK
-714 FRARVTTV
+714 FRSRVTSI
-722 MRSRGLWAETEEV
+722 MRGRGLWAETEEV

-748 VEFRIGATM
+748 IEFRLSAAV
-757 DPKPEERFDKISRM
+757 DSDPEERFDKIARM
-771 AQRVFDVPF
+771 AQRVFNAPF
-780 AGISFVEGDRQWF
+780 AGISFVEGERQWF
-793 KSRHGLPI
+793 KSKVGLPI
-801 EDTTREM
+801 ADSSRDL
-808 SFCGHAIHGD
+808 SFCGHAITSD
-818 EALVIEDAALDPRF
+818 DVLVVEDAVLDPRF
-832 PQNRLVL
+832 AQNPIVL
-839 GEAHIRF
+839 EDPHIRF
-846 YAGHPVKGPGGHSV
+846 YAGQPVKGPGGHNV

-867 NLPREFNEDDR
+867 KQPREFSDEDL
-878 ETLRDL
+878 ESLRDL
-884 AENVEKELRSTA
+884 GEMVEKEFKA
-896 KTKSKSKKK
+896 DPKKGKKK
-905 VVEAPPD
+905 VVAPPD

>member
-1 MTTPAD
+1 
-7 PQTNER
+7 
-13 KFRFKD
+13 
-19 EWLVALVGTMPG
+19 MPG
-31 VTPELIKR
+31 VTQELIKR
-39 WRFQEKP
+39 WRFQQKP
-46 YVAQALSD
+46 YIAQALID

-59 FKEIAQ
+59 FKEIAE
-65 VVKEAFRIDYVEL
+65 VVKDAFRIDYVDL
-78 NPNEIEKDAMQSLH
+78 NPATIDKNAMQILP
-92 EKIGREHN
+92 EKLCREHN

-107 ARMVW
+107 SRMVH

-120 QEAIQRVGWATSR
+120 QEAIQRVSWATSR
-133 EVTPLFCPPGQLDRM
+133 EVTPLFCPPGQLDKL
-148 VSETLRPDAMIY
+148 VQETLRPDAMIY
-160 GLIDKLDHAVGIE
+160 GLIEKLDQTAAL
-173 QIKEEEQDAAAM
+173 EEVKDTAEDEAQM

-194 LVDAIIANAIKLR
+194 LVDAIIGNAIKLR

-248 IKIMS
+248 IKIMA

-266 RAKVRVG
+266 RAKVRVS
-273 GEEVALRV
+273 GEDVALRV
-281 SILPTRV
+281 SVLPTRV

-301 VQVSMQTL
+301 VQVSMGTL

-317 RFKALLNREQGILL
+317 RFKALLMREQGILL

-343 LYAALNTRRGES
+343 LYAALNTRRGEA

-402 GEIRDQETANIAFQ
+402 GEIRDQETATIAFQ

-465 VCPHCRYEAPIEELH
+465 ACPHCRFEAPIDELH
-480 PMVRSAQMRLYGTAR
+480 PMVRAAQQRLFGKAR
-495 HVKETG
+495 HVKATG
-501 CAEGGFSGYTGRLP
+501 CAECGFTGYIGRLP

-522 TPELRGMIT
+522 TPEVRGMIT
-531 TGKTADEIRA
+531 TGKMADEIRA
-541 HALRTN
+541 HALRTR
-547 ALHTFDADALWH
+547 ALHTFDNDGLWH

-564 TTAEEVIPY
+564 TTADEVIPY
-573 TDFERRRTPRSNTPR
+573 TEFERRRTPRTNTPH
-588 VSAEY
+588 VNAEF
-593 VPELDA
+593 VPELDQ
-599 DGVAKPSRVLLA
+599 DGVIKPSRVLLA
-611 VSDKT
+611 VSEKA
-616 DRVRFNDILVEAR
+616 DRIRFNDILVESR

-646 QGPPDA
+646 QDPPDA
-652 LVVALKLPILDGRQ
+652 MVVGLKLPILDGRQ
-666 VVHAARTVVGLGGM
+666 VVHAARTVVGLVDM

-687 AGTENETNDLLSQGV
+687 EGSETQTTDLLSQGV
-702 GDVLF
+702 DDVLY
-707 EPLDPGR
+707 EPLDAGR
-714 FRARVTTV
+714 FRARVTAV
-722 MRSRGLWAETEEV
+722 MRSRGLWSETEEV

-748 VEFRIGATM
+748 VEFRLSAAV
-757 DPKPEERFDKISRM
+757 DSEPEERFDKITRM
-771 AQRVFDVPF
+771 TQKVFAVPF
-780 AGISFVEGDRQWF
+780 AGVSFVEGDRQWF
-793 KSRHGLPI
+793 KSRHGLPVG
-801 EDTTREM
+801 DSSRDL
-808 SFCGHAIHGD
+808 SFCGHAITGT
-818 EALVIEDAALDPRF
+818 EVFVVEDAVLDPRF
-832 PQNRLVL
+832 AQNPLVL
-839 GEAHIRF
+839 EEPRIRF
-846 YAGHPVKGPGGHSV
+846 YAGQPVRGPGGHNV

-867 NLPREFNEDDR
+867 RQPREFGDEDR

-884 AENVEKELRSTA
+884 AELVEKEIKA
-896 KTKSKSKKK
+896 KPKKK
-905 VVEAPPD
+905 VAPPD

>member
-1 MTTPAD
+1 MTIPAD

-19 EWLVALVGTMPG
+19 EWLVSLVGTMPG

-46 YVAQALSD
+46 YIAQALID

-59 FKEIAQ
+59 FREIAE
-65 VVKEAFRIDYVEL
+65 VVKDAFRIDYFDL
-78 NPNEIEKDAMQSLH
+78 NPSEIDKNAMQILP
-92 EKIGREHN
+92 EKVCRELN

-107 ARMVW
+107 SRMVH

-120 QEAIQRVGWATSR
+120 QEAIQRVSWATSR
-133 EVTPLFCPPGQLDRM
+133 EVTPLFCPPGQLDKL
-148 VSETLRPDAMIY
+148 VQETLRPDAMIY
-160 GLIDKLDHAVGIE
+160 GLIEKLDQAVGVE
-173 QIKEEEQDAAAM
+173 QIKDQVQDAEAE

-194 LVDAIIANAIKLR
+194 LVDAIIGNAIKLR

-293 MRLLNEKS
+293 MRVLNEKS
-301 VQVSMQTL
+301 VQVSMITL

-317 RFKALLNREQGILL
+317 RFQALLMREQGILL

-367 RLSGVNQVQVNEKQG
+367 RLSGVNQVQVNERQG

-402 GEIRDQETANIAFQ
+402 GEIRDQETATIAFQ

-465 VCPHCRYEAPIEELH
+465 VCPHCRFEAPIEELH
-480 PMVRSAQMRLYGTAR
+480 PMIRAAQQRLFGRAR
-495 HVKETG
+495 HVKATG
-501 CAEGGFSGYTGRLP
+501 CAECGFSGYTGRLP

-531 TGKTADEIRA
+531 VGKLADEIRA
-541 HALRTN
+541 HALRTH
-547 ALHTFDADALWH
+547 ALHTFDNDALWH

-573 TDFERRRTPRSNTPR
+573 TEFERRKTPRGNTPR
-588 VSAEY
+588 VNQEY

-599 DGVAKPSRVLLA
+599 DGVAKPSRLLLA
-611 VSDKT
+611 ISNKE

-646 QGPPDA
+646 QDPPDA
-652 LVVALKLPILDGRQ
+652 LIIGLKLPILDGRQ
-666 VVHAARTVVGLGGM
+666 VVHAARTVIGLIDM

-687 AGTENETNDLLSQGV
+687 AGTETETTDMHSQGV
-702 GDVLF
+702 DDVLF
-707 EPLDPGR
+707 EPLDAGK
-714 FRARVTTV
+714 FRARVTSI
-722 MRSRGLWAETEEV
+722 MRGRGLWSETEEV
-735 MRPLIPQ
+735 MRPLIPA

-748 VEFRIGATM
+748 VELRLSAPIDET
-757 DPKPEERFDKISRM
+757 PEERFDKISRM
-771 AQRVFDVPF
+771 AQRVFKVPF

-793 KSRHGLPI
+793 KSRQGLPI
-801 EDTTREM
+801 ADSSREL
-808 SFCGHAIHGD
+808 SFCGHAITSI
-818 EALVIEDAALDPRF
+818 EAFVVEDAALDPRF
-832 PQNRLVL
+832 AQNPLVL
-839 GEAHIRF
+839 EDPHIRF
-846 YAGHPVKGPGGHSV
+846 YAGHPVKGPGGHNV

-867 NLPREFNEDDR
+867 KTPREFSEEDR

-884 AENVEKELRSTA
+884 AEMAEKEMRG
-896 KTKSKSKKK
+896 KPKKK
-905 VVEAPPD
+905 VVAPPD

>member
-1 MTTPAD
+1 MTSPAD
-7 PQTNER
+7 PQINER

-19 EWLVALVGTMPG
+19 EWLVSLVGTMPG
-31 VTPELIKR
+31 ITPELIKR
-39 WRFQEKP
+39 WRFQQKP
-46 YVAQALSD
+46 YVAQALID

-59 FKEIAQ
+59 FKEIAEL
-65 VVKEAFRIDYVEL
+65 VKEAFRIDYVDL
-78 NPNEIEKDAMQSLH
+78 NPSEIDKNAMQLLP
-92 EKIGREHN
+92 EKLCRDHN

-107 ARMVW
+107 SKTVW

-120 QEAIQRVGWATSR
+120 QEAIQRVSWATSR
-133 EVTPLFCPPGQLDRM
+133 EVTPLFCPPGVLDKL

-160 GLIDKLDHAVGIE
+160 GLIEKLDQAVGVE
-173 QIKEEEQDAAAM
+173 QIKEQEQDEAAM

-207 ASDIHIEHDEAS
+207 ASDIHIEHDEAN

-273 GEEVALRV
+273 GDEVALRV

-301 VQVSMQTL
+301 VQVSMLTL
-309 GFMPEVLE
+309 GFMPEVLA
-317 RFKALLNREQGILL
+317 RFQALLMREQGILL

-402 GEIRDQETANIAFQ
+402 GEIRDQETATIAFQ

-437 PRLSNIGVEPFRVA
+437 PRLQNIGVEPFRVA

-465 VCPHCRYEAPIEELH
+465 ICPHCRFEAPIEELH
-480 PMVRSAQMRLYGTAR
+480 PMVRAAQLRVFGKAR
-495 HVKETG
+495 HVKATG
-501 CAEGGFSGYTGRLP
+501 CAECGFTGFTGRLP

-522 TPELRGMIT
+522 TPEVRGMIT
-531 TGKTADEIRA
+531 IGKMADEIRA
-541 HALRTN
+541 TALRTN
-547 ALHTFDADALWH
+547 ALHTFDNDALWH

-573 TDFERRRTPRSNTPR
+573 TEFERRKTPRGNIAR
-588 VSAEY
+588 VDQEY
-593 VPELDA
+593 LPNLDA
-599 DGVAKPSRVLLA
+599 DGVARPSRILLA
-611 VSDKT
+611 VGEAA

-629 FAVQIAND
+629 FTVQIVND

-646 QGPPDA
+646 QDPPDA
-652 LVVALKLPILDGRQ
+652 LVVGLKLPILDGRQ
-666 VVHAARTVVGLGGM
+666 VVHAARTVIGLVDI

-687 AGTENETNDLLSQGV
+687 AGSEQETNDLLTQGV
-702 GDVLF
+702 DDVLH
-707 EPLDPGR
+707 EPIEPGR
-714 FRARVTTV
+714 FRSRVTSV

-748 VEFRIGATM
+748 IEFRLSAAIDA
-757 DPKPEERFDKISRM
+757 KPEERWDKITRM
-771 AQRVFDVPF
+771 AQRVFNVPF

-793 KSRHGLPI
+793 KSRQGLAVP
-801 EDTTREM
+801 DAPRDL
-808 SFCGHAIHGD
+808 SFCGHAITSQD
-818 EALVIEDAALDPRF
+818 VLVVEDTVLDPRF
-832 PQNRLVL
+832 AQNPIVL
-839 GEAHIRF
+839 DDPHIRF
-846 YAGHPVKGPGGHSV
+846 YAGQPVKGPGGHNV

-867 NLPREFNEDDR
+867 KVPREFSDEDE

-884 AENVEKELRSTA
+884 GEMVEKEFRTD
-896 KTKSKSKKK
+896 SKKGK
-905 VVEAPPD
+905 KKAVAPPD

>member
-7 PQTNER
+7 AQANER
-13 KFRFKD
+13 KYRFKD
-19 EWLVALVGTMPG
+19 EWLVSLVGTMPG
-31 VTPELIKR
+31 VTADLIKR
-39 WRFQEKP
+39 WRFQQKP
-46 YVAQALSD
+46 YIAQALID
-54 GDVLS
+54 GDILS
-59 FKEIAQ
+59 FKEIAEL
-65 VVKEAFRIDYVEL
+65 VKDAFRIDYVDL
-78 NPNEIEKDAMQSLH
+78 SPGAIDKNATQILPEKLCRDF
-92 EKIGREHN
+92 N

-107 ARMVW
+107 ARMVH

-120 QEAIQRVGWATSR
+120 QEAIQRVSWATSR
-133 EVTPLFCPPGQLDRM
+133 EVTPLFCPPGQLDKL
-148 VSETLRPDAMIY
+148 VQDTLRPDAMIY
-160 GLIDKLDHAVGIE
+160 GLIEKLDQTASLE
-173 QIKEEEQDAAAM
+173 QVKEQKDDEAAM

-207 ASDIHIEHDEAS
+207 ASDIHIEHDEAN

-266 RAKVRVG
+266 RAKVRVSG
-273 GEEVALRV
+273 DEVALRV

-293 MRLLNEKS
+293 MRLLNERA
-301 VQVSMQTL
+301 VQVSMGTL
-309 GFMPEVLE
+309 GFMPELLE
-317 RFKALLNREQGILL
+317 RFKALLMREQGILL

-367 RLSGVNQVQVNEKQG
+367 RLAGVNQVQVNEKQG

-393 RQDPDVLLV
+393 RQDPDVVLV
-402 GEIRDQETANIAFQ
+402 GEIRDQETATIAFQ

-437 PRLSNIGVEPFRVA
+437 PRLANIGVESFRVA

-480 PMVRSAQMRLYGTAR
+480 PMVRTAQQRVYGKAR
-495 HVKETG
+495 HVKATG
-501 CAEGGFSGYTGRLP
+501 CAECGFTGYTGRLP

-522 TPELRGMIT
+522 TPELRAMIT
-531 TGKTADEIRA
+531 TGKQGDEIRA
-541 HALRTN
+541 HALRTG
-547 ALHTFDADALWH
+547 AMHTFDNDALWH

-573 TDFERRRTPRSNTPR
+573 TEFERRRTPRNPTPR
-588 VSAEY
+588 LNQEVGD
-593 VPELDA
+593 ELDA
-599 DGVAKPSRVLLA
+599 DGVKKPSRVLLA
-611 VSDKT
+611 IADKG
-616 DRVRFNDILVEAR
+616 DRARFNDILVESR
-629 FAVQIAND
+629 IVVQIAND

-646 QGPPDA
+646 QDPPDA
-652 LVVALKLPILDGRQ
+652 LVIGLKLPILDGRQ
-666 VVHAARTVVGLGGM
+666 VVHAARTVVGLIDM
-680 PIIVIAP
+680 PILVIAP
-687 AGTENETNDLLSQGV
+687 KGTESETGDLLSQGV
-702 GDVLF
+702 DDVLY
-707 EPLDPGR
+707 EPLDAGR
-714 FRARVTTV
+714 FRSRVTSVLRT
-722 MRSRGLWAETEEV
+722 RGLWSDPEEV

-748 VEFRIGATM
+748 VEFRLSAAIDAE
-757 DPKPEERFDKISRM
+757 PEERFDKISRI
-771 AQRVFDVPF
+771 ALRAFNAPF

-793 KSRHGLPI
+793 KSRQGLPI
-801 EDTTREM
+801 GDSSRDL
-808 SFCGHAIHGD
+808 SFCGHAITSD
-818 EALVIEDAALDPRF
+818 EIFVVEDTVLDPRF
-832 PQNRLVL
+832 AQNPLVL
-839 GEAHIRF
+839 EEPRIRF
-846 YAGHPVKGPGGHSV
+846 YAAQPVKGPGGHNV
-860 GTLCIMD
+860 GTICVMD
-867 NLPREFNEDDR
+867 KAPREFSVEDQ

-884 AENVEKELRSTA
+884 GDMVEKELRA
-896 KTKSKSKKK
+896 PSKKK
-905 VVEAPPD
+905 VVAPPD

>member
-46 YVAQALSD
+46 YVAQALID

-59 FKEIAQ
+59 FREIAE
-65 VVKEAFRIDYVEL
+65 VVKEAFRIDYVDL
-78 NPNEIEKDAMQSLH
+78 NPSEIDKDAMQILP
-92 EKIGREHN
+92 EKLCREHN

-107 ARMVW
+107 SRMVW

-133 EVTPLFCPPGQLDRM
+133 EVTPLFCPPGQLDKM

-160 GLIDKLDHAVGIE
+160 GLIEKLDHAVGIE

-266 RAKVRVG
+266 RAKVRVAG
-273 GEEVALRV
+273 DEVALRV

-309 GFMPEVLE
+309 GFMPEVLD
-317 RFKALLNREQGILL
+317 RFKTLLNREQGILL

-402 GEIRDQETANIAFQ
+402 GEIRDQETATIAFQ

-437 PRLSNIGVEPFRVA
+437 PRLQNIGVEPFRVA

-465 VCPHCRYEAPIEELH
+465 ACPHCRYEAPIEELH
-480 PMVRSAQMRLYGTAR
+480 PMVRSAQIRLFNKAR
-495 HVKETG
+495 HVKAAG
-501 CAEGGFSGYTGRLP
+501 CAECGFSGYTGRLP

-522 TPELRGMIT
+522 TPEVRGMIT
-531 TGKTADEIRA
+531 TGKLADEIRA
-541 HALRTN
+541 TALRTG
-547 ALHTFDADALWH
+547 ALHTFDNDALWH

-564 TTAEEVIPY
+564 TTADEVIPY
-573 TDFERRRTPRSNTPR
+573 TEFERRKTPRTNTPR
-588 VSAEY
+588 VNQEY
-593 VPELDA
+593 LPELDA
-599 DGVAKPSRVLLA
+599 DGVPKPSKVLLA
-611 VSDKT
+611 VSDKA
-616 DRVRFNDILVEAR
+616 DRVKYNDILVEAR

-646 QGPPDA
+646 QDPPDA
-652 LVVALKLPILDGRQ
+652 LVVGLKLPILDGRQ
-666 VVHAARTVVGLGGM
+666 VVHAARTVVGLIDM
-680 PIIVIAP
+680 PIIVVAP
-687 AGTENETNDLLSQGV
+687 AGSENETGDLLSQGV
-702 GDVLF
+702 DDVLF

-757 DPKPEERFDKISRM
+757 DPQPEERFDKISRM

-793 KSRHGLPI
+793 KSKHGLPI
-801 EDTTREM
+801 QDTTREM
-808 SFCGHAIHGD
+808 SFCGHAINGE

-832 PQNRLVL
+832 AQNSLVL
-839 GEAHIRF
+839 EEPHIRF

-867 NLPREFNEDDR
+867 NLPREFDEDDR

-884 AENVEKELRSTA
+884 AENVEKELKSTSKA
-896 KTKSKSKKK
+896 KPKKK

>member
-1 MTTPAD
+1 MTTPAE
-7 PQTNER
+7 PQPNER

-19 EWLVALVGTMPG
+19 EWLVSLVGTMPG

-39 WRFQEKP
+39 WRFQQKP
-46 YVAQALSD
+46 YVAQALID

-59 FKEIAQ
+59 FKEIAE
-65 VVKEAFRIDYVEL
+65 VVKEAFRIDYVDL
-78 NPNEIEKDAMQSLH
+78 NPGAIDKNAMQLLP
-92 EKIGREHN
+92 EKLCREHN
-100 VLPVKVD
+100 VMPVKVD
-107 ARMVW
+107 SRMIW

-120 QEAIQRVGWATSR
+120 QEAIQRVSWATSR
-133 EVTPLFCPPGQLDRM
+133 EVTPLFCPPGQLDKL

-160 GLIDKLDHAVGIE
+160 GLIEKLDQAVGVE
-173 QIKEEEQDAAAM
+173 QVKEEEQNEAALL
-185 ARVHAPVIK
+185 RVHAPVIK

-207 ASDIHIEHDEAS
+207 ASDIHIEHDEAN

-273 GEEVALRV
+273 GDEVALRV

-301 VQVSMQTL
+301 VQVSMATL
-309 GFMPEVLE
+309 GFMPALLE
-317 RFKALLNREQGILL
+317 RFQALLMREQGILL
-331 VTGPTGS
+331 VTGE
-338 GKTTT
+338 
-343 LYAALNTRRGES
+343 A

-465 VCPHCRYEAPIEELH
+465 VCPHCRFEAPIEELH
-480 PMVRSAQMRLYGTAR
+480 PMVRAAQQRVYGTAR
-495 HVKETG
+495 HVKATG
-501 CAEGGFSGYTGRLP
+501 CSECGFTGYTGRLP
-515 LIEFLEI
+515 IIEFLEI
-522 TPELRGMIT
+522 TPEIRGMIT
-531 TGKTADEIRA
+531 IGKTADEIRA

-573 TDFERRRTPRSNTPR
+573 TEFERRRTPRTNTPR

-611 VSDKT
+611 IGDKAE
-616 DRVRFNDILVEAR
+616 RVRFNDILVEAR

-646 QGPPDA
+646 QDPPDA

-666 VVHAARTVVGLGGM
+666 VVHAARTVVGLVDM
-680 PIIVIAP
+680 PIIVVAP
-687 AGTENETNDLLSQGV
+687 AGSETETNDLLSQGV
-702 GDVLF
+702 DDVLH
-707 EPLDPGR
+707 EPVEGGR
-714 FRARVTTV
+714 FRARVTAV
-722 MRSRGLWAETEEV
+722 MRSRGLWSETEEV

-748 VEFRIGATM
+748 VEFRLSGAAIES
-757 DPKPEERFDKISRM
+757 PPEERFDKISRM
-771 AQRVFDVPF
+771 AQRMFDVPF
-780 AGISFVEGDRQWF
+780 AGISFVEGERQWF
-793 KSRHGLPI
+793 KSRQGLPI
-801 EDTTREM
+801 PDSTRDH
-808 SFCGHAIHGD
+808 SFCGHAINGN
-818 EALVIEDAALDPRF
+818 EVFVVEDAVLDPRF
-832 PQNRLVL
+832 AENALVL
-839 GEAHIRF
+839 EEPHIRF
-846 YAGHPVKGPGGHSV
+846 YAAQPVKGPGGHNV

-867 NLPREFNEDDR
+867 KVPREFGEDDQ
-878 ETLRDL
+878 ESLRDL
-884 AENVEKELRSTA
+884 GEMVEKELRA
-896 KTKSKSKKK
+896 KQRNP
-905 VVEAPPD
+905 VVAPPD

>member
-1 MTTPAD
+1 MTIPAD

-19 EWLVALVGTMPG
+19 EWLVSLVGTMPG

-46 YVAQALSD
+46 YVAQALID
-54 GDVLS
+54 GDILT
-59 FKEIAQ
+59 FREIAE
-65 VVKEAFRIDYVEL
+65 VVKDAFRIDYVDL
-78 NPNEIEKDAMQSLH
+78 NPNEIDKNAMQILP
-92 EKIGREHN
+92 EKLCREHN
-100 VLPVKVD
+100 VLPIKVD
-107 ARMVW
+107 SRMVY

-120 QEAIQRVGWATSR
+120 QEAIQRVSWATSR
-133 EVTPLFCPPGQLDRM
+133 EVTPLFCPPGQLDKL
-148 VSETLRPDAMIY
+148 VSETLRPDALIY
-160 GLIDKLDHAVGIE
+160 GLIEKLDQAVGIE
-173 QIKEEEQDAAAM
+173 QSKAEETDEATA

-194 LVDAIIANAIKLR
+194 LVDAIIGNAIKLR

-266 RAKVRVG
+266 RAKVRVA

-281 SILPTRV
+281 SVLPTRV

-309 GFMPEVLE
+309 GFMPEVLD
-317 RFKALLNREQGILL
+317 RFKALLMREQGILL

-343 LYAALNTRRGES
+343 LYAALNTRRGEA

-367 RLSGVNQVQVNEKQG
+367 RLSGVNQVQVNERQG

-402 GEIRDQETANIAFQ
+402 GEIRDQETATIAFQ

-465 VCPHCRYEAPIEELH
+465 VCPHCRYEAPVEELH
-480 PMVRSAQMRLYGTAR
+480 PMVRAAQQRLFGRSR
-495 HVKETG
+495 HVKATG
-501 CAEGGFSGYTGRLP
+501 CAECGFSGYTGRLP

-531 TGKTADEIRA
+531 MGKLADEIRA
-541 HALRTN
+541 HALRTH
-547 ALHTFDADALWH
+547 AIHTFDNDALWH

-573 TDFERRRTPRSNTPR
+573 TEFERRKTPRGNTPR
-588 VSAEY
+588 ANQEY

-599 DGVAKPSRVLLA
+599 EGVPKPSRLLLA
-611 VSDKT
+611 ISNKE
-616 DRVRFNDILVEAR
+616 DRVRFNDLLVEAR

-646 QGPPDA
+646 QDPPDA
-652 LVVALKLPILDGRQ
+652 LIVALKLPILDGRQ
-666 VVHAARTVVGLGGM
+666 VVHAARTVIGLIDM

-687 AGTENETNDLLSQGV
+687 AGTEVETTDLHSQGV
-702 GDVLF
+702 DDVLF
-707 EPLDPGR
+707 EPLDAGK
-714 FRARVTTV
+714 FRARVTSI
-722 MRSRGLWAETEEV
+722 MRSRGLWSETEEV
-735 MRPLIPQ
+735 MRPLIPP

-748 VEFRIGATM
+748 IELRLSGAV
-757 DPKPEERFDKISRM
+757 DGAPEERFDKISRM
-771 AQRVFDVPF
+771 AQKVFDVPF
-780 AGISFVEGDRQWF
+780 AGMSFIEGDRQWF
-793 KSRHGLPI
+793 KSRQGLPVA
-801 EDTTREM
+801 DSSREL
-808 SFCGHAIHGD
+808 SFCGHAITGGE
-818 EALVIEDAALDPRF
+818 EAFVVEDAALDPRF
-832 PQNRLVL
+832 AQNPLVL
-839 GEAHIRF
+839 EDPHIRF
-846 YAGHPVKGPGGHSV
+846 YAGHPVKGPGGHNV
-860 GTLCIMD
+860 ATLCIMD
-867 NLPREFNEDDR
+867 IVPREFTDGDR

-884 AENVEKELRSTA
+884 GEMVEKEMRA
-896 KTKSKSKKK
+896 KPKKK
-905 VVEAPPD
+905 KKVEAPPD

>member
-7 PQTNER
+7 PQINER

-31 VTPELIKR
+31 ITPELIKR
-39 WRFQEKP
+39 WRFQQKP
-46 YVAQALSD
+46 YVAQALID

-59 FKEIAQ
+59 FKEIAEL
-65 VVKEAFRIDYVEL
+65 VKEAFRIDFVDL
-78 NPNEIEKDAMQSLH
+78 NPTEIDKNAMQLLP
-92 EKIGREHN
+92 EKLCRDHN

-107 ARMVW
+107 SKTVW

-120 QEAIQRVGWATSR
+120 QEAIQRVSWATSR
-133 EVTPLFCPPGQLDRM
+133 EVTPLFCPPGVLDKL

-160 GLIDKLDHAVGIE
+160 GLIEKLDQAVGVE
-173 QIKEEEQDAAAM
+173 QIKEQEQDEAAM

-273 GEEVALRV
+273 GDEVALRV

-317 RFKALLNREQGILL
+317 RFKALLMREQGILL

-402 GEIRDQETANIAFQ
+402 GEIRDQETATIAFQ

-437 PRLSNIGVEPFRVA
+437 PRLQNIGVEPFRVA

-465 VCPHCRYEAPIEELH
+465 ICPHCRFEAPIEELH
-480 PMVRSAQMRLYGTAR
+480 PMVRSAQMRVFGKAR
-495 HVKETG
+495 HVKATG
-501 CAEGGFSGYTGRLP
+501 CAECGFTGFTGRLP

-522 TPELRGMIT
+522 TPEVRGMIT
-531 TGKTADEIRA
+531 IGKMADEIRA
-541 HALRTN
+541 TALRTN
-547 ALHTFDADALWH
+547 ALHTFDNDALWH

-573 TDFERRRTPRSNTPR
+573 TEFERRKTPRGNAARADQDYAPN
-588 VSAEY
+588 
-593 VPELDA
+593 LDA
-599 DGVAKPSRVLLA
+599 DGVARPSRILLA
-611 VSDKT
+611 VADKA

-629 FAVQIAND
+629 FAVEIVND

-646 QGPPDA
+646 QNPPDA
-652 LVVALKLPILDGRQ
+652 LVVGLKLPILDGRQ
-666 VVHAARTVVGLGGM
+666 VVHAARTVVGLVDI

-687 AGTENETNDLLSQGV
+687 AGTEQETSDLLSQGV
-702 GDVLF
+702 DDVLH
-707 EPLDPGR
+707 EPVDPGK
-714 FRARVTTV
+714 FRSRVTAV

-748 VEFRIGATM
+748 IEFRLSSAIDAQ
-757 DPKPEERFDKISRM
+757 PEERWDKITRM
-771 AQRVFDVPF
+771 AQRVFTVPF

-793 KSRHGLPI
+793 KSKQGLAVP
-801 EDTTREM
+801 DAPRDL
-808 SFCGHAIHGD
+808 SFCGHAITS
-818 EALVIEDAALDPRF
+818 EEVLVIEDTVLDPRF
-832 PQNRLVL
+832 AQNPMVL
-839 GEAHIRF
+839 EDPHIRF
-846 YAGHPVKGPGGHSV
+846 YAGQPVKGPGGHNV

-867 NLPREFNEDDR
+867 KVPREFSDEDR

-884 AENVEKELRSTA
+884 GEMVEKEFRSN
-896 KTKSKSKKK
+896 SKKDK
-905 VVEAPPD
+905 KKAVAPPD

>member
-13 KFRFKD
+13 KYRFKD
-19 EWLVALVGTMPG
+19 EWLVSLVGTMPG
-31 VTPELIKR
+31 VTPELINR
-39 WRFQEKP
+39 WRTQQKP
-46 YVAQALSD
+46 YVSQALLD

-59 FKEIAQ
+59 FTEISAL
-65 VVKEAFRIDYVEL
+65 VKEAFRIDSVDL
-78 NPNEIEKDAMQSLH
+78 NPGEIDKNAMQILP
-92 EKIGREHN
+92 EKLCREHN

-107 ARMVW
+107 SRMVW

-120 QEAIQRVGWATSR
+120 QEAIQRVSWATSR
-133 EVTPLFCPPGQLDRM
+133 EVTPLFCPPGQLEKL

-160 GLIDKLDHAVGIE
+160 GLIEKLDQNVGIE
-173 QIKEEEQDAAAM
+173 QIKEQEQDEAAL

-194 LVDAIIANAIKLR
+194 LVDAIIVNAIKLR
-207 ASDIHIEHDEAS
+207 ASDIHIEHDETS

-266 RAKVRVG
+266 RAKVRVN

-281 SILPTRV
+281 SVLPTRV

-293 MRLLNEKS
+293 MRVLNEKS
-301 VQVSMQTL
+301 VQVSMITL
-309 GFMPEVLE
+309 GFMPELLE
-317 RFKALLNREQGILL
+317 RFQALLMREQGILL

-402 GEIRDQETANIAFQ
+402 GEIRDQETAIIAFQ

-437 PRLSNIGVEPFRVA
+437 ARLENIGVEPFRVA

-465 VCPHCRYEAPIEELH
+465 VCPHCRYEAPVDELH
-480 PMVRSAQMRLYGTAR
+480 PMIRQAQQRLFGKAR
-495 HVKETG
+495 HVKATG
-501 CAEGGFSGYTGRLP
+501 CAECGFSGYSGRLP

-522 TPELRGMIT
+522 TPEIRGMIT
-531 TGKTADEIRA
+531 TGKNTDEIRA
-541 HALRTN
+541 HALRTK
-547 ALHTFDADALWH
+547 ALHTFDNDGLWH

-564 TTAEEVIPY
+564 TTADEVIPY
-573 TDFERRRTPRSNTPR
+573 TDFERRKTPRSNTPR
-588 VSAEY
+588 LNQEF

-599 DGVAKPSRVLLA
+599 DGVPKPSRILLA
-611 VSDKT
+611 VSDKG
-616 DRVRFNDILVEAR
+616 DRVRFNDILVESR

-646 QGPPDA
+646 QDPPDA
-652 LVVALKLPILDGRQ
+652 LVVGLRLPILDGRQ
-666 VVHAARTVVGLGGM
+666 VVHAARTVVGLVDI

-687 AGTENETNDLLSQGV
+687 AGTEMETNDLLSQGV
-702 GDVLF
+702 DDVLH
-707 EPLDPGR
+707 EPIDLGK
-714 FRARVTTV
+714 FRSRVTTV
-722 MRSRGLWAETEEV
+722 MRSRGLWAETEAI

-748 VEFRIGATM
+748 VEFRLTEAV
-757 DPKPEERFDKISRM
+757 DSEPEERFDKISRM

-780 AGISFVEGDRQWF
+780 AAVSFVEGDRQWF
-793 KSRHGLPI
+793 KSKVGLPI
-801 EDTTREM
+801 GDTTRDL
-808 SFCGHAIHGD
+808 SFCGHAITTD
-818 EALVIEDAALDPRF
+818 EVFVVEDAALDPRF
-832 PQNRLVL
+832 AQNPLVL
-839 GEAHIRF
+839 EDPHVRF
-846 YAGHPVKGPGGHSV
+846 YAGQPVKGPGGHNV

-867 NLPREFNEDDR
+867 NLPRAFSDEDR

-884 AENVEKELRSTA
+884 GEMVEKEFKA
-896 KTKSKSKKK
+896 KPKKK
-905 VVEAPPD
+905 KKAVAPPD